1 MTRTVELWMHPDA
14 LQAAQRLLITDQSR
28 SVVRRS
34 MAVFDSLVE
43 SCRTHAAL
51 SEAVQ
56 AVSPAP
62 LARTEWLAPMVRN
75 SWPSTP
81 EGGEIAAACQDILLC
96 VYQIGALRSGIAI
109 VAAIGSGTWCG
120 SRLSTCMAARTTS
133 GTIPTLRWRSSY
145 SMAAW
150 DCSPS
155 LSGWRKHE
163 R

>member
-43 SCRTHAAL
+43 SCRTHATV

-81 EGGEIAAACQDILLC
+81 EGGEIAAACQEILLC
-96 VYQIGALRSGIAI
+96 VYQIGALRSVIAI
-109 VAAIGSGTWCG
+109 VACHREWYVVWLKVEYGYGRKDNFGDDTDTALAQQLLYGSLGLLTKLEW
-120 SRLSTCMAARTTS
+120 LEEA
-133 GTIPTLRWRSSY
+133 
-145 SMAAW
+145 
-150 DCSPS
+150 
-155 LSGWRKHE
+155 
-163 R
+163 